1 MRLTRPNGA
10 TLNYGK
16 NGRPTSLTT
25 AKGATAKFNSAGK
38 LSSVHASVVHA
49 ANPMHSGEMT
59 IRHGAHG
66 EKTIVTSRNDGSR
79 VVSTGAHRGYVE
91 HALTRGGRPYLR
103 RTYVVGG
110 RNYAYVYRGYLY
122 GGVVYYGYV
131 PAFYFAPAFYGWAY
145 EPWAAPVAWSWGW
158 GGAPWYGYY
167 GYYFAP
173 YPAYNSPF
181 FWITDYVLAEYL
193 QAAYDA
199 QVSASAQAAPVPS
212 ALWPGVFANYRTPEI
227 DAAITHRR
235 WRRSSRRMEFS
246 KI

>member
-38 LSSVHASVVHA
+38 LSSVHADVHSTD
-49 ANPMHSGEMT
+49 PTHSGEMT

-66 EKTIVTSRNDGSR
+66 EKTIVTSRKDGSR
-79 VVSTGAHRGYVE
+79 VVSTGAHSGYVE
-91 HALTRGGRPYLR
+91 HRYTDRNGRPYMR

-193 QAAYDA
+193 GAAYDA